1 MTNLP
6 TFTVTGVP
14 LTLLDVGDPR
24 LTGPQI
30 GITLSGLEQVHMRHF
45 SDYPHMIEEIGR
57 WREDG
62 WPDPDVVVHNWLA
75 LHDGGPVGEFLVH
88 TNTRRGI
95 ILFHFFAVDLEIR
108 RAFPRGWLSHLTNAF
123 LARGQADC
131 AAVGRHLLG
140 CMCEVP
146 DDHVRKWTRQGF
158 RHLPMEYGEPAG
170 GRYHA
175 TPVEYIHQ
183 AAVVRTMPRASALPP
198 AVVSGQAVR
207 AFLLDYYGLPTDE
220 PQVRRMLEEVDG
232 EAIAS

>member
-6 TFTVTGVP
+6 TFTVSGVP

-30 GITLSGLEQVHMRHF
+30 GIALSGLEQVHMRHF

-95 ILFHFFAVDLEIR
+95 ILFHFFAVDLLEH
-108 RAFPRGWLSHLTNAF
+108 APDLWL
-123 LARGQADC
+123 
-131 AAVGRHLLG
+131 VGRQPVVVEQESPYRL
-140 CMCEVP
+140 
-146 DDHVRKWTRQGF
+146 
-158 RHLPMEYGEPAG
+158 AG
-170 GRYHA
+170 NDGG
-175 TPVEYIHQ
+175 
-183 AAVVRTMPRASALPP
+183 
-198 AVVSGQAVR
+198 GQC
-207 AFLLDYYGLPTDE
+207 
-220 PQVRRMLEEVDG
+220 
-232 EAIAS
+232 